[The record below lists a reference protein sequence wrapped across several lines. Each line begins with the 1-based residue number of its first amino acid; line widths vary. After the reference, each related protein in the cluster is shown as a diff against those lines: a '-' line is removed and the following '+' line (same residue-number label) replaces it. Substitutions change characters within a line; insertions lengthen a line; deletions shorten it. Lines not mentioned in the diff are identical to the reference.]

1 MEIVQPHFG
10 EAFMEISS
18 PIPII
23 LIIYARDYLF
33 AALIN
38 IAILAIKLY
47 PSEAFTEIISIIIYA
62 RDYLFA
68 TLVNKPPLFI
78 ALYTSEAFIETTTP
92 IIFARDNLLAALIT
106 NPILFIA
113 LYTRAAFIENVSYTH
128 LQLQQKRIV
137 KH

>member
-10 EAFMEISS
+10 EAFMEMSI

-23 LIIYARDYLF
+23 LIIFARDYLF

-47 PSEAFTEIISIIIYA
+47 PSEAFTESTNLIIFA

-68 TLVNKPPLFI
+68 TLVNKPKLAI
-78 ALYTSEAFIETTTP
+78 SNKHLKLNTE
-92 IIFARDNLLAALIT
+92 IIVIIKYD
-106 NPILFIA
+106 P
-113 LYTRAAFIENVSYTH
+113 E
-128 LQLQQKRIV
+128 
-137 KH
+137 